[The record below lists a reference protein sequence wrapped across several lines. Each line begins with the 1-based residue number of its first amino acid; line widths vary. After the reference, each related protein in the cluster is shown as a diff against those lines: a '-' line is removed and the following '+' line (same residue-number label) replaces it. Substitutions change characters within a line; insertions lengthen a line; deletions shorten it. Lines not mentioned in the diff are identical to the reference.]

1 MFEPF
6 VPAVPGLPIAGKPQ
20 PHHGAASPAPAALP
34 NCFAR
39 MLDEVDYGMLLVG
52 DDRVVLHA
60 NHVARAELDSD
71 HALQLLGAELRV
83 RLPQDVAPLHAAL
96 VEARERGL
104 RRLVSLGP
112 AQQRVTV
119 AVVPLP
125 TAPGEEVLTLLMFGK
140 RHVCEAL
147 STHWFAR
154 EHGLTPAEARV
165 LAGLCAG
172 QVPIDIAAQ
181 QGVAISTVR
190 AQIGAIRVKTGTSS
204 ISALVRQL
212 AVLPPLVGA
221 LRAAAVH

>member
-1 MFEPF
+1 MFDPF
-6 VPAVPGLPIAGKPQ
+6 VPT
-20 PHHGAASPAPAALP
+20 APSVAIRQQAQTGVERPVLAALP
-34 NCFAR
+34 NCFAL
-39 MLDEVDYGMLLVG
+39 MLDEVDYGMLLIG

-83 RLPQDVAPLHAAL
+83 RLPQDVAPLYAAMA
-96 VEARERGL
+96 EARDRGL

-112 AQQRVTV
+112 AQQRVSV

-125 TAPGEEVLTLLMFGK
+125 TVVGEEVLTLLMFGK

-172 QVPIDIAAQ
+172 HLPIDIAGQ

-221 LRAAAVH
+221 LRGAAMH